1 MSAILKTTQGEKRMK
16 INKKKIVKNIGFA
29 LLTTAITMGSGII
42 ISDSLTNHQDRICEI
57 TYLENSLGL
66 DGTKHQITR
75 IEEDYKSV
83 LGYVDANTYYVDEYY
98 PKYLSFEDFHN
109 GLCHLYNVVTNCYE
123 DVNVNTNDYDISVIG
138 VKKTNDDIEVIE
150 PTKTTDEK
158 GNVSYTL
165 PVGYEKF
172 NLYISKKPEA
182 VYITKG
188 LDKNNNEFTKS
199 LILK

>member
-1 MSAILKTTQGEKRMK
+1 MK

-29 LLTTAITMGSGII
+29 LLTTAITMGSGIV
-42 ISDSLTNHQDRICEI
+42 ISDALTNHQDRICAI
-57 TYLENSLGL
+57 TYLENAFGL
-66 DGTKHQITR
+66 DGTKHQIKR
-75 IEEDYKSV
+75 IEEDYKGV

-123 DVNVNTNDYDISVIG
+123 DINVNTNDYDINVIG
-138 VKKTNDDIEVIE
+138 VKKTNEDIEVIE
-150 PTKTTDEK
+150 PTKTIDEN
-158 GNVSYTL
+158 GNVSYNL
-165 PVGYEKF
+165 PVGYDKL

-188 LDKNNNEFTKS
+188 IDKDNKEFTKS
-199 LILK
+199 LTLK